1 METRDKVKEELPKY
15 YDEPEEMT
23 WSKAMTKYQYHPD
36 YRMMTKE
43 ELSAQYKNNSKEY
56 LKHKADYYWS
66 SSEND
71 HNFAWI
77 VNFNNG
83 NATSYGKYYTAR
95 VRVILREKKRGNM
108 ETKTLKDMLFQT
120 YELGVQQTDCDLTK
134 KANTIMMLANQ
145 RVIEELDSLEEHIR
159 ECGKETA
166 YEYIRERIN
175 ELKQE

>member
-66 SSEND
+66 SSESNSYD
-71 HNFAWI
+71 AWYVI
-77 VNFNNG
+77 FGNG
-83 NATSYGKYYTAR
+83 NSYYGSKYNTSR
-95 VRVILREKKRGNM
+95 VRVILREKKERKYGN
-108 ETKTLKDMLFQT
+108 
-120 YELGVQQTDCDLTK
+120 
-134 KANTIMMLANQ
+134 
-145 RVIEELDSLEEHIR
+145 
-159 ECGKETA
+159 
-166 YEYIRERIN
+166 
-175 ELKQE
+175 